1 MKKNVAPKKPGQAL
15 KAAEPYFWLAPSTI
29 LMVVMILVPIVTVF
43 RISFSDVGRTGKIRG
58 FNGIQNYLDIFNE
71 PAFWTTLQNTLVW
84 TVVVVGL
91 STIIGF
97 ILAMVLN
104 QKFHGR
110 KFVRAL
116 VIFPW
121 ATALIIQSVIWKY
134 IINADYCALNVL
146 LTKMGIINHYIN
158 WTSTPTATFAWE
170 CWIGIFVTVPFV
182 TFCVLSGLQSID
194 TSLYEASAVDG
205 AGFWHKLFKITI
217 PLVMPSLKG
226 KLTGMSF
233 RVPTNDVSVV
243 DLTARLS
250 RPTTY
255 KEICDAVEE
264 ASRTTMKGIVTF
276 TRDEVVSSDMRG
288 ESHTC
293 IFDENAGIMLDDT
306 FVKLIAWYD
315 NEWGYSCKV
324 LDLIA
329 YMAQR
334 DAE

>member
-134 IINADYCALNVL
+134 IINADYGALNVL

-217 PLVMPSLKG
+217 PLVMPSLTVSTVLNIIYVFNSFPIIWTISKG
-226 KLTGMSF
+226 APANQTHTLVTYLYQLSF
-233 RVPTNDVSVV
+233 TEGRGGHAAAVSVIGFV
-243 DLTARLS
+243 ILS
-250 RPTTY
+250 SCAGVY
-255 KEICDAVEE
+255 MIM
-264 ASRTTMKGIVTF
+264 SL
-276 TRDEVVSSDMRG
+276 RG
-288 ESHTC
+288 ES
-293 IFDENAGIMLDDT
+293 EN
-306 FVKLIAWYD
+306 
-315 NEWGYSCKV
+315 E
-324 LDLIA
+324 
-329 YMAQR
+329 
-334 DAE
+334 

>member
-134 IINADYCALNVL
+134 IINADYGALNVL

-217 PLVMPSLKG
+217 PLVMPSLTVSTVLNIIYVFNSFPIIWTISKG
-226 KLTGMSF
+226 APANQTHTLVTYLYQLSF
-233 RVPTNDVSVV
+233 TEGRGGHAAAVSVIGFV
-243 DLTARLS
+243 ILS
-250 RPTTY
+250 
-255 KEICDAVEE
+255 ICAGVYMIM
-264 ASRTTMKGIVTF
+264 SL
-276 TRDEVVSSDMRG
+276 RG
-288 ESHTC
+288 ES
-293 IFDENAGIMLDDT
+293 EN
-306 FVKLIAWYD
+306 
-315 NEWGYSCKV
+315 E
-324 LDLIA
+324 
-329 YMAQR
+329 
-334 DAE
+334 